1 MNNYLLDS
9 YQQVL
14 GLNESLYDY
23 FIVEE
28 DVLIPCQLRQEM
40 IQTLH
45 DAGFTWE
52 LIFNLMYTQGS
63 EVIE

>member
-28 DVLIPCQLRQEM
+28 DVLIPCQLRQDA
-40 IQTLH
+40 IQILH
-45 DAGFTWE
+45 NHGFTWQW
-52 LIFNLMYTQGS
+52 IFNLMYTQGS